1 MRNAG
6 WKKVSAFVFRRRHV
20 VDTINTGYYAA
31 PILPTLIERREILR
45 EAVLL

>member
-1 MRNAG
+1 M
-6 WKKVSAFVFRRRHV
+6 KKRAPSFAEGATWL
-20 VDTINTGYYAA
+20 TISKTGYYAA